1 MSMSTGTWTTIRTK
15 RAVRDYDPRPV
26 PEEIIH
32 RVLDAGRLAGSARNL
47 QPWRFILVRQK
58 ETRQA
63 LSKCGRFASH
73 LAGAAFVVV
82 ICTAAD
88 RRRWAAFDA
97 GRAAQNMML
106 AGWDQGVG
114 SCATGLHNE
123 ARTRQLLGIPED
135 YDIQVAIAFG
145 YPAPSGEGPV
155 RRFIRARVL
164 GLQVRKPLHEI
175 VYHERWGQREG
186 RAH

>member
-1 MSMSTGTWTTIRTK
+1 MSIPTDTWTTIRTK
-15 RAVRDYDPRPV
+15 RAVRDYDPRPARD
-26 PEEIIH
+26 IIH

-47 QPWRFILVRQK
+47 QPWRFILVR
-58 ETRQA
+58 ESATLQA

-73 LAGAAFVVV
+73 QAGAAFAVV